1 MPKKLSKEERSLL
14 QEAGVPALTEI
25 VFATDII
32 GRKFSFTF
40 DDPVYPHQGVTLHG
54 VIGSIQIYVWTSD
67 EHNIGN
73 RVIITP
79 TAPFPTLNSGLV
91 SGFYYNAGEGKW
103 RINGIS
109 WEKGKIL
116 F

>member
-1 MPKKLSKEERSLL
+1 MISKEERSLL
-14 QEAGVPALTEI
+14 QEAGVPASAEV
-25 VFATDII
+25 VFVTDII

-40 DDPVYPHQGVTLHG
+40 DNSAYPYQGVTLYG

-67 EHNIGN
+67 EHDVGN

-91 SGFYYNAGEGKW
+91 SGFYYNAREGKW
-103 RINGIS
+103 RINGID
-109 WEKGKIL
+109 WERGKIL